1 MSLHPFRRAVLV
13 TGAVAGVCAAGY
25 GAMVGWAWGRF
36 GHPARPSTDE
46 ADPLL
51 EWFMPVYD
59 VAERHAIHVQA
70 PAETALAAAKTVDL
84 QQSRLVRAIF
94 RAREMVLRST
104 PADRPQPRGL
114 VAETKALGWGVLAD
128 VPGRELVMGAV
139 TRPWLANVTF
149 RAVPAGQFEA
159 FHEPDY
165 VKIVW
170 TLRADPHPDG
180 SSTLRTETRVAA
192 TDAGARRKFRWYW
205 ARFSPG
211 IVLIR
216 MVLLPAAKADAERR
230 YERAYRKEGAA

>member
-1 MSLHPFRRAVLV
+1 MSLHPFRRGALV

-25 GAMVGWAWGRF
+25 GAMVGWAWSRF
-36 GHPARPSTDE
+36 GHPARPSAEE

-70 PAETALAAAKTVDL
+70 PAETALAAAKAIDL
-84 QQSRLVRAIF
+84 EQSRVVRTIF
-94 RAREMVLRST
+94 RARELVLRSA
-104 PADRPQPRGL
+104 PAVRPQPRGL
-114 VAETKALGWGVLAD
+114 VAETKAMGWGVLAD

-139 TRPWLANVTF
+139 TKPWLADVTF
-149 RAVPAGQFEA
+149 RAVPASQFET
-159 FHEPDY
+159 FNEPGY

-170 TLRADPHPDG
+170 TLRADSRPDG
-180 SSTLRTETRVAA
+180 TSILRTETRVAA
-192 TDAGARRKFRWYW
+192 TDADARRKFRWYW

-216 MVLLPAAKADAERR
+216 LVLLPAAKADAERA
-230 YERAYRKEGAA
+230 YRADRKEGAA